1 MSSSFTDALRNMH
14 GWGMPLRIVA
24 VNVAIFIIMRI
35 IAAVAVLSGTPDFI
49 YALLTWLELPASLAA
64 LLIRPWTIFTYMW
77 TQYDVLHLMLNML
90 WFYWF
95 ATMFTTCRPR
105 GAALL
110 SLYIAGGLAGAVLY
124 IAVNLISPTTGGA
137 LIGSS
142 AAVMAIVTAVALL
155 MPRVRMQLLFLG
167 GIEVRWIALATLLIM
182 LAGTDAGNLG
192 SLLAHLGG
200 VLAGGIWAIAS
211 IRRTMNKKQA
221 TVGTSSAAT
230 SLDTILDKIRK
241 SGYSSL
247 TPDERDRLFRR

>member
-1 MSSSFTDALRNMH
+1 MSSSFTHTLRNMR
-14 GWGMPLRIVA
+14 GWSMPLRIVA
-24 VNVAIFIIMRI
+24 VNVALFIILRFT
-35 IAAVAVLSGTPDFI
+35 AAVAVVSGHPDFI
-49 YALLTWLELPASLAA
+49 YALLTWLELPASLPA
-64 LLIRPWTIFTYMW
+64 LLVRPWTIFTYMW

-95 ATMFTTCRPR
+95 ATMFATCRPR

-167 GIEVRWIALATLLIM
+167 GIEVRWIAVATLIIM

-200 VLAGGIWAIAS
+200 VVAGGIWAMAS
-211 IRRTMNKKQA
+211 HRRPIHKKR
-221 TVGTSSAAT
+221 SAAGT
-230 SLDTILDKIRK
+230 ESATASLDTILDKIRK

-247 TPDERDRLFRR
+247 TPDERDRLFGR